1 MRIGLSTAAFYGR
14 METDDA
20 AAHIAR
26 LGIPCCEVFLETFSE
41 YDPSFGRSVKQRLGN
56 TQAVSIHSKTQHF
69 EGDILGLSMR
79 QREDAFAWMDSFLST
94 GEVLAASVY
103 VFHGPAS
110 IRTSNPDFGKWQ
122 KAIEKAISLAASHG
136 IDFCW
141 EVVSWCQLNSPERVR
156 LFRSLWP
163 DLHFVLDVK
172 QVHELGQ
179 DPLDY
184 VDAMGEKLRHV
195 HILDHNDHGTHVLPG
210 EGVNDYRAFARALK
224 EKGYQGDIIL
234 EPYAHVVTSD
244 EALLR
249 SIDWLRE
256 TFGAQ

>member
-14 METDDA
+14 METDAA

-26 LGIPCCEVFLETFSE
+26 LSIPCCEVFLETFSE
-41 YDPSFGRSVKQRLGN
+41 YVPSFGQMVKQQLGN

-69 EGDILGLSMR
+69 EGDIFGLSKR
-79 QREDAFAWMDSFLST
+79 QREDAFAWMDSFLSS
-94 GEVLAASVY
+94 GEALDVGVY

-110 IRTSNPDFGKWQ
+110 IRTANPDFSKW
-122 KAIEKAISLAASHG
+122 KKSIDRAISLAASHG

-141 EVVSWCQLNSPERVR
+141 EVVSWCQLNSPERVK
-156 LFRSLWP
+156 LFRELWP

-179 DPLDY
+179 NPLEY

-195 HILDHNDHGTHVLPG
+195 HVLDHDDYGAYLLPG
-210 EGVNDYRAFARALK
+210 EGVSDFQTFARALH
-224 EKGYQGDIIL
+224 ENGYRGDIIL
-234 EPYAHVVTSD
+234 EPYAHVVKND

-249 SIDWLRE
+249 SIEWLRE

>member
-1 MRIGLSTAAFYGR
+1 MQIGLSTAAFYGR

-41 YDPSFGRSVKQRLGN
+41 YTPSFGQTVRHQLGN
-56 TQAVSIHSKTQHF
+56 TRAVSIHSKTQHF
-69 EGDILGLSMR
+69 EGDIFGLSER
-79 QREDAFAWMDSFLST
+79 QREDAFAWMRSFLSA
-94 GEVLAASVY
+94 GEVLGAGVY
-103 VFHGPAS
+103 VFHGPAR
-110 IRTSNPDFGKWQ
+110 IRTSNPDFSKWK
-122 KAIEKAISLAASHG
+122 KAIDRAISIAASYG

-156 LFRSLWP
+156 LFRKLWP

-179 DPLDY
+179 NPLDY
-184 VDAMGEKLRHV
+184 VEAMGGKLRHV
-195 HILDHNDHGTHVLPG
+195 HVLDHDGRGAYVLPG
-210 EGVNDYRAFARALK
+210 EGVSDFRTFARALDK
-224 EKGYQGDIIL
+224 NGYQGDIIL
-234 EPYAHVVTSD
+234 EPYAHVVKSD